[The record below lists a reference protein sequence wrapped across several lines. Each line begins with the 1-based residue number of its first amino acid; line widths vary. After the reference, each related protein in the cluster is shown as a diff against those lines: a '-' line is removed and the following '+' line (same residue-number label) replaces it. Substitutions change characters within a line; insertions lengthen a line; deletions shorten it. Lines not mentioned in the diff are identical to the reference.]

1 MCESGYQVEKRRP
14 GGSWEKATP
23 FPVTEENVRIP
34 DLDEGQEYEFRVAA
48 ITDAGL
54 GDFSLNT
61 APTKI
66 CEKKGRK
73 VDSYSTSYLLEPLRI
88 LLLDHVLNGLLMR
101 ARAIRV
107 RPIVLLL
114 F

>member
-1 MCESGYQVEKRRP
+1 MEKRKP

-23 FPVTEENVRIP
+23 FPVTGESVTIP

-48 ITDAGL
+48 ITDAGV

-66 CEKKGRK
+66 SERKG
-73 VDSYSTSYLLEPLRI
+73 SI
-88 LLLDHVLNGLLMR
+88 
-101 ARAIRV
+101 
-107 RPIVLLL
+107 
-114 F
+114 